1 MKRADAIAKAV
12 QQHARAIEKMP
23 RLTAHVE
30 KSRAALDKAKERH
43 GRTTEARQAVNERI
57 SGLGGWIDSLRRGD
71 ACEGIED

>member
-12 QQHARAIEKMP
+12 QEHARKIGTMP

-43 GRTTEARQAVNERI
+43 GRATEARQSMNEKI

>member
-12 QQHARAIEKMP
+12 QEHARKIETMP

-43 GRTTEARQAVNERI
+43 GRSTAARQAMTERI
-57 SGLGGWIDSLRRGD
+57 SGLNGWIASLQRGD
-71 ACEGIED
+71 VCEGIED